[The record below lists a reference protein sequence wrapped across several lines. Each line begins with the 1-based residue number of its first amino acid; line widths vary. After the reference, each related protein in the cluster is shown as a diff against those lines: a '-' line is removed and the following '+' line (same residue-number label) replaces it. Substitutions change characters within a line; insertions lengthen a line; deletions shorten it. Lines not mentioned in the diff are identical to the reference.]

1 MTNEALAQVERLER
15 LIADSEAVSNS
26 MNICV
31 LPLGCGV
38 LKSAYSQTLIPP
50 KQRGNFSGRHLA
62 PHEPCKA
69 PDGGPWPSWPSAEAG
84 GALMLFRSPSPAL
97 GPSAQCELHHMG

>member
-38 LKSAYSQTLIPP
+38 LKSAYWVWGAQIGVFPNINSTETAG
-50 KQRGNFSGRHLA
+50 KFQR
-62 PHEPCKA
+62 
-69 PDGGPWPSWPSAEAG
+69 PSSSAA
-84 GALMLFRSPSPAL
+84 
-97 GPSAQCELHHMG
+97 